1 MLGQVTTAQKLQM
14 GEQRVGIGI
23 GLEQCQQVRMRPE
36 RRGIEVR
43 LEDRLVFGIHE
54 GDRDRA
60 QLQQLVFQRF
70 GLIGGDGESD
80 LQPGHEGLSSWVA
93 ESGQAYWSSRGGG
106 QRGLPQTVGR
116 GAETT
121 RAARRQPLSC
131 RAGAQC
137 LSIPSFFSR

>member
-1 MLGQVTTAQKLQM
+1 M
-14 GEQRVGIGI
+14 GEQRVGVGI

-70 GLIGGDGESD
+70 GMIGVMASRICSEDMKASRVGSRKAGKLTGAAGAAASAVC
-80 LQPGHEGLSSWVA
+80 PKR
-93 ESGQAYWSSRGGG
+93 SGGAQNDK
-106 QRGLPQTVGR
+106 GR
-116 GAETT
+116 PK
-121 RAARRQPLSC
+121 AALSC
-131 RAGAQC
+131 RAEAQC
-137 LSIPSFFSR
+137 LSIPSFFSG